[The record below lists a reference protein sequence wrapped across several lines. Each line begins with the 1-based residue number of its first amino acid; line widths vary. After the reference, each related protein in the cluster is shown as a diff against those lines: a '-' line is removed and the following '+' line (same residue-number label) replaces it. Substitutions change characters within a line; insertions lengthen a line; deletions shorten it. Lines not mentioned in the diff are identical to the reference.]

1 MRHLLVVLCVAF
13 PSAAWAAC
21 PLGTFPSLDNFGN
34 QICKRFDTGATDSV
48 RVPAGQC
55 PNGSHKAVDEY
66 GNHICESYTGDRQR
80 YYDTSKGCPN
90 GFIPFPDEFGRMG
103 CKRL

>member
-1 MRHLLVVLCVAF
+1 MRHFLIVLCVAF

-21 PLGTFPSLDNFGN
+21 PLGSFPAFDNFGN
-34 QICKRFDTGATDSV
+34 QICKSFDTGATRSV
-48 RVPAGQC
+48 QVPQGQC
-55 PNGSHKAVDEY
+55 PRGAHRAVDER
-66 GNHICESYTGDRQR
+66 GNQICQSDAGGQR

-90 GFIPFPDEFGRMG
+90 GFIPFPDQFGRMG